1 MVFKRSSVKDR
12 LKRLEEVMAK
22 LREKEN
28 ISLAEYEKDEDI
40 QWMIER
46 GIEIGSAAIFDI
58 GNHILSG
65 VHQTSVDEYEKI
77 LQKLREKR
85 VISDSLYE
93 KLKGLGGFRNVLVH
107 GYLTINNSVVYEHY
121 KKALE
126 SFPRFIGEI
135 EAWLDK
141 YDEK

>member
-1 MVFKRSSVKDR
+1 
-12 LKRLEEVMAK
+12 
-22 LREKEN
+22 
-28 ISLAEYEKDEDI
+28 
-40 QWMIER
+40 
-46 GIEIGSAAIFDI
+46 
-58 GNHILSG
+58 